1 MSDYDNL
8 NTLYNESISSHT
20 EMTSEE
26 EMDILQPD
34 NECRQYKIGQKVRLK
49 SGGEG
54 FITDIVYAVLIGD
67 MDNND
72 SAILKGKDLG
82 EIIYGGN

>member
-26 EMDILQPD
+26 EMDVLQTE
-34 NECRQYKIGQKVRLK
+34 NECRQYKIVQKVRLR

-67 MDNND
+67 MENND
-72 SAILKGKDLG
+72 AAILKGKDLG
-82 EIIYGGN
+82 EIINGSI